1 MHSSGWLGYSVREF
15 MQRAAKLILAAST
28 TGPQMD
34 RRIDKFH
41 DCELWDAK
49 RQRWHPVTVRVR
61 VTVRSRILERS
72 DISGVDKQRHL

>member
-1 MHSSGWLGYSVREF
+1 MREF

-34 RRIDKFH
+34 RRIDKYH

-49 RQRWHPVTVRVR
+49 LHRWHPVTIRVR
-61 VTVRSRILERS
+61 VTVRSRILEAKTQSQKVENFADTVGR
-72 DISGVDKQRHL
+72 